1 MNQKPLA
8 LVMTYAD
15 TRRENRLR
23 AQVSR
28 LLDMGFEVHTAGWG
42 KSTLSG
48 VDLHFEITYPPLVL
62 RQLREALSLVILN
75 KRARFRIVRKYQS
88 LANKLNAFDYD
99 LVINH
104 DLELLPLI
112 ADPIFIPRAF
122 LFAVRQEDLHE
133 LHEYQPSPLV
143 NLFWLGRFLERK
155 YRKYQE
161 WLISLI
167 ASDHLELVTVVA
179 PRIARW
185 YEENL
190 GVKNYLVV
198 RNVCAHRSAKFEP
211 RSRQGIDYL
220 HHGSFSAFRS
230 PNLLVEASLFLKPE
244 DSMNFMF
251 TGNPKIISE
260 FKAWALSVNPRVRFH
275 EAAPP
280 DDVPGVISRFDAEI
294 VFYEPKI
301 KNLLYTLP
309 NKVFEA
315 IQGHLAIISGPSPE
329 LQELTETEGVGF
341 SIDTW
346 DAKDLGLALA
356 SITRKDIE
364 VFRERSHDVS
374 MRLSPDVELGRLV
387 DRWKKLLLDRSA
399 KAH

>member
-1 MNQKPLA
+1 
-8 LVMTYAD
+8 MTFA
-15 TRRENRLR
+15 RPERENRLR
-23 AQVSR
+23 TQVVE
-28 LLDMGFEVHTAGWG
+28 LQKLGFQVD
-42 KSTLSG
+42 TLGFGNNPIEG
-48 VDLHFEITYPPLVL
+48 VSKHIRISYPPRPA
-62 RQLREALSLVILN
+62 RQLREAASLLAPTFRN
-75 KRARFRIVRKYQS
+75 RFRLVRGYKRILKELRGLS
-88 LANKLNAFDYD
+88 YD

-112 ADPIFIPRAF
+112 ADPQLLPPAF
-122 LFAVRQEDLHE
+122 RYAIKQIDLHE
-133 LHEYQPSPLV
+133 LHEYQPSPMSGMP
-143 NLFWLGRFLERK
+143 WPAKILESK
-155 YRKYQE
+155 YRRYQE

-198 RNVCAHRSAKFEP
+198 RNVCAYRSAKFEP

-244 DSMNFMF
+244 DSINFMF

-315 IQGHLAIISGPSPE
+315 IQGHLGIISGPSPE

-374 MRLSPDVELGRLV
+374 RRLSPDVELGRLV